1 MHLAWSWAVAANQ
14 RRFRNSCCWCSQELQ
29 LEEGWKTRCGGI
41 KLKCG
46 RAHRLS
52 HSRWWKVIKVK
63 DVFMY
68 KKVLTNLFVTTCYA
82 EQQEKQ
88 TQIQKQARKI
98 KDEKKSAEMSNTRKD
113 KTSRRRFRQL
123 TDPSHLSFFVML
135 QKINVGKTK
144 DVCYRENPQRMKKI
158 QHILRINS
166 TNVYKRLMLCCHI
179 LSIKLFGVQSQCK
192 EKNRLNRKR
201 TWPNS
206 RANATL
212 IKLKIKDKISTI

>member
-1 MHLAWSWAVAANQ
+1 
-14 RRFRNSCCWCSQELQ
+14 
-29 LEEGWKTRCGGI
+29 
-41 KLKCG
+41 
-46 RAHRLS
+46 
-52 HSRWWKVIKVK
+52 
-63 DVFMY
+63 MY
-68 KKVLTNLFVTTCYA
+68 KKLLTNLFVTTCYA

-123 TDPSHLSFFVML
+123 TDPDNLPSHLSFFVML

>member
-1 MHLAWSWAVAANQ
+1 MQPNREDRGTMRRAIFCLFPLSLYVEWQLMHLAWSWAVAANQ

-68 KKVLTNLFVTTCYA
+68 KKLLTNLFVTTCYA

-123 TDPSHLSFFVML
+123 TDPRITSH
-135 QKINVGKTK
+135 
-144 DVCYRENPQRMKKI
+144 
-158 QHILRINS
+158 RI
-166 TNVYKRLMLCCHI
+166 
-179 LSIKLFGVQSQCK
+179 
-192 EKNRLNRKR
+192 
-201 TWPNS
+201 
-206 RANATL
+206 
-212 IKLKIKDKISTI
+212 